1 MNHSSSTMLHPLL
14 ELDHVQ
20 KTYAAPDGGAPVT
33 VLTDVCL
40 QLAAGEAVAIIGPS
54 GSGKST
60 LLNILG
66 ALDLPTAG
74 RALIAGRDLAAL
86 GENELATLRNRELGF
101 IFQQHH
107 LLPQCT
113 VWENV
118 LIPTL
123 TAPRELRTPA
133 ALARAE
139 RLLARVGLQA
149 RLAHRPGQLSGGE
162 CQRVAVV
169 RALVNQPKL
178 LLADEPTGSLDHA
191 NAQGLGQLLLE
202 LNREEGV
209 ALVLVTHS
217 RELAARLPRV
227 LELRDGVLA

>member
-1 MNHSSSTMLHPLL
+1 MNHPLL

-74 RALIAGRDLAAL
+74 RALIAGRDLATL
-86 GENELATLRNRELGF
+86 GENDLAALRNRELGY

-123 TAPRELRTPA
+123 TAPRELELTALTSPELPGLLRERGITLASMAGLPA
-133 ALARAE
+133 M
-139 RLLARVGLQA
+139 
-149 RLAHRPGQLSGGE
+149 
-162 CQRVAVV
+162 C
-169 RALVNQPKL
+169 
-178 LLADEPTGSLDHA
+178 D
-191 NAQGLGQLLLE
+191 LGT
-202 LNREEGV
+202 R
-209 ALVLVTHS
+209 
-217 RELAARLPRV
+217 
-227 LELRDGVLA
+227 